1 VRKQRS
7 TGTNKEFAMKIIELE
22 NMANRPAKAV
32 GKKVNEYL

>member
-1 VRKQRS
+1 
-7 TGTNKEFAMKIIELE
+7 MKIIELE